1 MWKKLP
7 PMHFAAMTYSLA
19 RSCLTSVRTTL
30 AILVQL
36 VSPMTSA
43 MLHALG
49 VPMTAC
55 RKMTSSRFGTLRRI
69 SVRRIS
75 SASSHLG
82 ASPLT
87 APNKIASSVEMTVEP
102 TPMNS
107 DSRPPYQIIEKMSR
121 PIVSVPNRNSRHGA
135 VEQ

>member
-1 MWKKLP
+1 
-7 PMHFAAMTYSLA
+7 
-19 RSCLTSVRTTL
+19 
-30 AILVQL
+30 
-36 VSPMTSA
+36 

-87 APNKIASSVEMTVEP
+87 ASNKIASSVEMTAEP

-121 PIVSVPNRNSRHGA
+121 PIVSVPNRNSRHGTA
-135 VEQ
+135 EQ

>member
-19 RSCLTSVRTTL
+19 RS
-30 AILVQL
+30 
-36 VSPMTSA
+36 
-43 MLHALG
+43 
-49 VPMTAC
+49 
-55 RKMTSSRFGTLRRI
+55 
-69 SVRRIS
+69 
-75 SASSHLG
+75 
-82 ASPLT
+82 
-87 APNKIASSVEMTVEP
+87 VEMTVEP
-102 TPMNS
+102 TPMKS

>member
-1 MWKKLP
+1 
-7 PMHFAAMTYSLA
+7 MHLAAMTYSLA

-36 VSPMTSA
+36 VR
-43 MLHALG
+43 
-49 VPMTAC
+49 PMTAC

-107 DSRPPYQIIEKMSR
+107 DSRPPYQIIEKISR
-121 PIVSVPNRNSRHGA
+121 PIVSVPNRNSRHGTA
-135 VEQ
+135 EQ